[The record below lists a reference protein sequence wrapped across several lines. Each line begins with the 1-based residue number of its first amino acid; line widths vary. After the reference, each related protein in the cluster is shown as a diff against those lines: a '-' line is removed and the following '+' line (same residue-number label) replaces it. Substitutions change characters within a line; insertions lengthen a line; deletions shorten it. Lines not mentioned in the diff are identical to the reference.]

1 MEWCQ
6 ILAIFATVFLTIL
19 VSYGL
24 GEHLA
29 TLLADSPQN
38 IVKNEL
44 YQWIFTTFAT
54 IAISTGKLA
63 IICLILQI
71 EGSAVRGTRRWV
83 LWIFAGSN
91 VVVNVIV
98 LPIIWVQCTPTAKLW
113 DESIPGSCTGR
124 ARNQMYGYFQG
135 SKPTRISAP
144 RQVILTLCFLGFGA
158 FLDLAMAIYPIF
170 IFWNPKMQLHVK
182 VGLMTLFGFGVV

>member
-6 ILAIFATVFLTIL
+6 LLAIFATVFLTIL

-29 TLLADSPQN
+29 TLLADSPQT

-54 IAISTGKLA
+54 TAISTGKLA
-63 IICLILQI
+63 IISLILQI
-71 EGSAVRGTRRWV
+71 EGSAVHGTRRWV

-98 LPIIWVQCTPTAKLW
+98 LPIIWVQYTPTAKLW

-135 SKPTRISAP
+135 SKP
-144 RQVILTLCFLGFGA
+144 
-158 FLDLAMAIYPIF
+158 
-170 IFWNPKMQLHVK
+170 HVFRH
-182 VGLMTLFGFGVV
+182 LRRFC